1 MVIKD
6 AIRSDN
12 PLDLVWQ
19 WVTDASVSLGSDRAV
34 LRRSG
39 QTLVLSFAGVPAG
52 ASLTAVPAPENGPDG
67 QPLTIVKLSMPQVQN
82 LALTTSAY

>member
-6 AIRSDN
+6 VIRSDK

-39 QTLVLSFAGVPAG
+39 QTLVLRFAGAPVG
-52 ASLTAVPAPENGPDG
+52 FSLTAVSAPETGPDG
-67 QPLTIVKLSMPQVQN
+67 QPLTIVKLSMPQVRS